1 MKDVCQRRLNQEGI
15 TILEVMAG
23 LTIFLI
29 IASFIPAVF
38 TALNTYKPERG
49 AYEEKVLF
57 FVQLQSEFRKSGT
70 YWTNAQG
77 TVLFFD
83 RPGDGSIIRYELYQ
97 DKIRRR
103 VNGTGHEVFLQKT
116 GAFRVEE
123 NDYGITL
130 AVTSLDSTI
139 FERTVI
145 HPGEFLR
152 NSVQQEEKDE
162 Q

>member
-1 MKDVCQRRLNQEGI
+1 M
-15 TILEVMAG
+15 
-23 LTIFLI
+23 
-29 IASFIPAVF
+29 
-38 TALNTYKPERG
+38 
-49 AYEEKVLF
+49 LF

-83 RPGDGSIIRYELYQ
+83 RPEDGSIIRYELYQ

-123 NDYGITL
+123 DDYGIIL
-130 AVTSLDSTI
+130 AVTSLDGNV

-145 HPGEFLR
+145 HPGEFLGR
-152 NSVQQEEKDE
+152 SDQQEEKDE
-162 Q
+162 K